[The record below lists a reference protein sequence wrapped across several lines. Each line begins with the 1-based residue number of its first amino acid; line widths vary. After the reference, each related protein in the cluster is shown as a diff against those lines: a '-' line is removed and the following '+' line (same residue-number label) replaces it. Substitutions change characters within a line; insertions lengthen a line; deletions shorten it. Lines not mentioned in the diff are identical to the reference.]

1 MIDATVLLQPLFPA
15 PIREA
20 TSLDPGYVSHASDV
34 WLVRTD
40 TEEVVVRACR
50 ATGPLRG
57 PFSTGCR
64 RLFGTDPRCVWELE
78 GTNATL
84 ADLSPVRVPRVL
96 RRGKLGDRQC
106 VLVERMPGN
115 PLQTFIGAPLR
126 IPRDLG
132 LAVAHIHQRTYPWC
146 GSLTGRVRVEL
157 PAFGAHLAATMRTL
171 CGEYRPELRATVE
184 EVCQAVPGLPTPA
197 VGTLVLP
204 DLDATQFLAQDGRL
218 TALVD
223 TEYACVGPRELDF
236 VALEYVL
243 DAPAAAAFR
252 EAYASV
258 LPLPV
263 VGPVRRVYRLLYLL
277 LEVQGRRPLG
287 QWLPQPALFA

>member
-1 MIDATVLLQPLFPA
+1 
-15 PIREA
+15 
-20 TSLDPGYVSHASDV
+20 
-34 WLVRTD
+34 
-40 TEEVVVRACR
+40 
-50 ATGPLRG
+50 
-57 PFSTGCR
+57 
-64 RLFGTDPRCVWELE
+64 
-78 GTNATL
+78 
-84 ADLSPVRVPRVL
+84 
-96 RRGKLGDRQC
+96 
-106 VLVERMPGN
+106 
-115 PLQTFIGAPLR
+115 
-126 IPRDLG
+126 
-132 LAVAHIHQRTYPWC
+132 VAHIHQRTYPWC